1 MAKNIQME
9 YYNGSS
15 YEEIYPKVLLTNVTG
30 TLPIAN
36 GGTGATT
43 ASKALSNLGAAASSH
58 NHAASNIT
66 SGTLDAARIPTLAA
80 NKITSGTF
88 ATTGVVAATGTD
100 YATARIRNIQA
111 STTDLTAGSSSL
123 SNGNIYFVYE

>member
-43 ASKALSNLGAAASSH
+43 ASNALSNLGAAASH

-100 YATARIRNIQA
+100 YATARIRNI
-111 STTDLTAGSSSL
+111 
-123 SNGNIYFVYE
+123 

>member
-43 ASKALSNLGAAASSH
+43 ASNALSNLGAAASSH
-58 NHAASNIT
+58 NQSASTIT
-66 SGTLDAARIPTLAA
+66 T
-80 NKITSGTF
+80 GTF
-88 ATTGVVAATGTD
+88 NSTATYAQTGTD
-100 YATARIRNIQA
+100 YTTARIRNIQA

-123 SNGNIYFVYE
+123 ANGNIYFVYE